1 MIWQSVTLETREPH
15 DLFLVAATTA
25 VTGLE
30 IAVQLNEIPTY
41 LRELDRRELVIQ
53 APARFLPIRNRAV
66 RIEKLIGNLEII
78 EAIDEPI
85 GLERADPGPVQVP
98 TKCLRRR
105 LWFKRVV
112 FATF

>member
-66 RIEKLIGNLEII
+66 RIDNLEII
-78 EAIDEPI
+78 EASDEPI
-85 GLERADPGPVQVP
+85 GRERAHPAPLP

-105 LWFKRVV
+105 LWLRRVV

>member
-1 MIWQSVTLETREPH
+1 MTWQSVTLETREPH

-30 IAVQLNEIPTY
+30 IAVQLNEIPAY

-66 RIEKLIGNLEII
+66 RIDNLEII